1 VLLVQLCF
9 VLVFYVGQLSLLS
22 LLSFFILIS
31 IGCSGA
37 LLLSLVFEMEIKYM
51 VMMILTMFCST

>member
-9 VLVFYVGQLSLLS
+9 VLVFYVAQ
-22 LLSFFILIS
+22 LSFFILIS

-37 LLLSLVFEMEIKYM
+37 LLLSLVFEMEIKY
-51 VMMILTMFCST
+51 VMMMMM